1 MSGSRIERKR
11 AIDRKAQQAVRERT
25 KSRFAQLEQE
35 LEYYKQLN
43 QKDNA
48 GVYEELCQLREEN
61 KLLRQKLEAV
71 KSIVST
77 DEAPSGASTISSCQR
92 LSTSRNDPG
101 SLTRNASL
109 TRERGRD
116 QPMLADTLKSSQFGF
131 SLQDQPT
138 LRETADIYGQIH
150 GISPI
155 RAAEVGN
162 ADISLIVKAINE
174 GWHALGHSAYEN
186 PLVRILHDIDQSFF
200 PHSSQVLRLAIM
212 YKNFHLLKYFISPKA
227 ENRRR
232 LPHWIQPR
240 TPHPTTEDAV
250 IEFFPWPFVRET
262 LTQNFSRYGVD
273 IGFAKDFQRCYRFY
287 WPFPF
292 QNAFTFDA
300 ESQTYRFNSLFEN
313 FCRDL
318 RSWGIDS
325 NFLELYP
332 EFAGGFHSL
341 ASQELL

>member
-77 DEAPSGASTISSCQR
+77 DEAPSG

-116 QPMLADTLKSSQFGF
+116 QPIYTGSVPSV
-131 SLQDQPT
+131 LQKW
-138 LRETADIYGQIH
+138 ETPIYH
-150 GISPI
+150 
-155 RAAEVGN
+155 
-162 ADISLIVKAINE
+162 
-174 GWHALGHSAYEN
+174 
-186 PLVRILHDIDQSFF
+186 
-200 PHSSQVLRLAIM
+200 
-212 YKNFHLLKYFISPKA
+212 
-227 ENRRR
+227 
-232 LPHWIQPR
+232 
-240 TPHPTTEDAV
+240 
-250 IEFFPWPFVRET
+250 
-262 LTQNFSRYGVD
+262 
-273 IGFAKDFQRCYRFY
+273 
-287 WPFPF
+287 
-292 QNAFTFDA
+292 
-300 ESQTYRFNSLFEN
+300 
-313 FCRDL
+313 
-318 RSWGIDS
+318 
-325 NFLELYP
+325 
-332 EFAGGFHSL
+332 
-341 ASQELL
+341 